1 MMKRIMLA
9 VFLVIGVFGLTGCT
23 TNDITII
30 SENGRV
36 KINYQDLYTK
46 EEIEKNGSTLEEL
59 MKYNCYKEV
68 DTGNGIYYVP
78 KSSSY

>member
-59 MKYNCYKEV
+59 MKYLFDVLAFKKNFKF
-68 DTGNGIYYVP
+68 
-78 KSSSY
+78 SSNS